1 MNDKQTVVNKD
12 IVVDKI
18 KKNFKSK
25 EEKEKSEKRKEIF
38 RQYLKDM
45 KVLDSYM

>member
-12 IVVDKI
+12 LVVDK
-18 KKNFKSK
+18 KKKKIKSK